1 MPKNVA
7 EQVVEMLI
15 AAGGKRIYAVTGDSL
30 NEVNDA
36 VRRSDNQIQWI
47 HMRHE
52 EAGAYAA
59 AAESELLGIACC
71 AGSSGP
77 GHVHLING
85 LYDAHRSG
93 TPVIAIASTCATH
106 EFG

>member
-15 AAGGKRIYAVTGDSL
+15 AAGVKRIYAVTGDSL

-59 AAESELLGIACC
+59 AAESELALAGDGGLSMLLGDLSTIVQYKL
-71 AGSSGP
+71 P
-77 GHVHLING
+77 VKLLYLIIVRWECTR
-85 LYDAHRSG
+85 Y
-93 TPVIAIASTCATH
+93 
-106 EFG
+106 